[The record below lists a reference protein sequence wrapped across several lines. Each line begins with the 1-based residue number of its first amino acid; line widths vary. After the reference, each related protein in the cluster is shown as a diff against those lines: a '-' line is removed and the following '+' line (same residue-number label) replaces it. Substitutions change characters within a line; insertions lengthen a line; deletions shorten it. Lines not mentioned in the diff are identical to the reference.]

1 MAYFTHAPFVPKT
14 IKLYDRTLHKW
25 ITESEMTLEEIIHAP
40 VKAMKRLK
48 VTEGFNDTP
57 TTRHRYYGVVVAYI
71 RYEKGDDPKQKSL
84 YRYWNNILKRNI
96 EPYVEAKETTV

>member
-1 MAYFTHAPFVPKT
+1 MAYFTHAPFTEKT
-14 IKLYDRTLHKW
+14 NKLYNRTLDSWVVKA
-25 ITESEMTLEEIIHAP
+25 EMTVEEIIHAP

-48 VTEGFNDTP
+48 STEGFNDTA
-57 TTRHRYYGVVVAYI
+57 TTRHRYYGVVLAYI
-71 RYEKGDDPKQKSL
+71 RYEKEDDPKQKSL